1 MDSPAE
7 DRYTIP
13 NLRNACR
20 VLKLLGQA
28 NRGMKVAD
36 LARRLDLPSTT
47 ALRIVHTLTQEGLLR
62 REDNLLF
69 LGPVLIHLGA
79 RTSADT
85 EIRELAQ
92 PLLQK
97 LGHLTGE
104 TAHLALP
111 CDDRSLIVS
120 VYDSPHPL
128 RAASSPGTLTD
139 LYTSSTG
146 KVFLAFLHADR
157 IAAILALHPP
167 PARTSRSLTT
177 LAQLTA
183 ETERVHA
190 QGYAI
195 DDEEF
200 HPGVRCVAAPVTGH
214 GGQVVAALGI
224 TAAAAR
230 FTRERIPEMSA
241 KVVGLARELSAV
253 LGHDNSA

>member
-1 MDSPAE
+1 MFAPTPRSA
-7 DRYTIP
+7 
-13 NLRNACR
+13 
-20 VLKLLGQA
+20 
-28 NRGMKVAD
+28 
-36 LARRLDLPSTT
+36 
-47 ALRIVHTLTQEGLLR
+47 
-62 REDNLLF
+62 
-69 LGPVLIHLGA
+69 HLSI
-79 RTSADT
+79 RT

-167 PARTSRSLTT
+167 PASTSRSLTT

-224 TAAAAR
+224 TVGEDTGYQFQPEQSTSALICHHPQAKYFIAKKPRQMRAEAEAA
-230 FTRERIPEMSA
+230 S
-241 KVVGLARELSAV
+241 GGGS
-253 LGHDNSA
+253 